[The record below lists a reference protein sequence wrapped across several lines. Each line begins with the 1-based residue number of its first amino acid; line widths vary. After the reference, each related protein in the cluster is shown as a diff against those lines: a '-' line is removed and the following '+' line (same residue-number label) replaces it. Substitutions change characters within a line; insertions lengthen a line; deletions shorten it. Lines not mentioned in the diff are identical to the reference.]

1 MAGGYGRYPRIS
13 VEECRAVFER
23 SATDPSARGA
33 TGILRVLRE
42 QRLARGELGSHVW
55 VAVGFGVASVVCV
68 LLAFSGWFV
77 DPNQVWLAAGVLALA
92 TLVLTYGNIV
102 ARHDRRTG
110 KVELDELEQL
120 AWQALV
126 AWTSDARGTVTLED
140 ANWRTLTKLARGR
153 PDAQEVEGFF
163 AKESR

>member
-13 VEECRAVFER
+13 VDECRAVFER
-23 SATDPSARGA
+23 SSADPSARGA

-42 QRLARGELGSHVW
+42 QRLARGELGSYVW
-55 VAVGFGVASVVCV
+55 VGVGFGVASVVCL

-77 DPNQVWLAAGVLALA
+77 DPNQVFLAAGVLALA
-92 TLVLTYGNIV
+92 ALVLTYGNFV

-120 AWQALV
+120 AWSALV
-126 AWTSDARGTVTLED
+126 TWTSEASGTVSLEE
-140 ANWRTLTKLARGR
+140 ANWRTLKKLARGR
-153 PDAQEVEGFF
+153 TDSRQVEAFF

>member
-1 MAGGYGRYPRIS
+1 
-13 VEECRAVFER
+13 VFER

-42 QRLARGELGSHVW
+42 QRLARGELGSNVW
-55 VAVGFGVASVVCV
+55 VAVGFGTAGVVCL
-68 LLAFSGWFV
+68 LLASSGWFV
-77 DPNQVWLAAGVLALA
+77 DANQVFLAAGVLGLA
-92 TLVLTYGNIV
+92 ALVLTYGNFV

-126 AWTSDARGTVTLED
+126 TWSSDASGTVSLED
-140 ANWRTLTKLARGR
+140 VNWRTLKKLARGR
-153 PDAQEVEGFF
+153 PDAKQVEGFF
-163 AKESR
+163 VTGSR